1 MMNGFDMTGYG
12 WIWMA
17 GGWLVVALA
26 IIGGAWLIARSIQ
39 TGRLSPSAPLEIL
52 QGRFARGE
60 INADEFEKANQI
72 LR

>member
-1 MMNGFDMTGYG
+1 MMYGYDMTGAG

-17 GGWLVVALA
+17 GGWILLVLA
-26 IIGGAWLIARSIQ
+26 IVGGAWLIARSMHM
-39 TGRLSPSAPLEIL
+39 GRLAPATPLEIL

-60 INADEFEKANQI
+60 INADEFEKARLT